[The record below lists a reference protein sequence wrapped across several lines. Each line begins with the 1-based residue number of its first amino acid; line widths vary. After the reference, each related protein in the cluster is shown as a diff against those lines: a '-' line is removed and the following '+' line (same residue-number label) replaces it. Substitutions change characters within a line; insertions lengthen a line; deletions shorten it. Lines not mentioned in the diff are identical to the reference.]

1 MATHTNEAFMQSHS
15 TDPIPTPDLRVC
27 LRPPIPEIVIAAG
40 YLNHAVTAHLAGRFD
55 EAARFLEQANMPRIM
70 EWAYS
75 LAGKDS
81 EYNTP
86 RFRLGSHS
94 EIPAAQREKKRMP
107 SSEDKQKLHEI
118 YGYHCCFCGTPVI
131 RTQVRNRL
139 LSHYSNAIPWEGKK
153 EIVKHAAIYTMIA
166 QYDHAVPHSR
176 GGGNDLNNIVLTCL
190 PCNYG
195 RNGFTFGEMGLFDPR
210 TRKRVE
216 CIVPDWDG
224 LERLLQ

>member
-1 MATHTNEAFMQSHS
+1 MSHLQS
-15 TDPIPTPDLRVC
+15 DIIEPPATPDLRVC

-40 YLNHAVTAHLAGRFD
+40 LLNDAATAHVDGRFG
-55 EAARFLEQANMPRIM
+55 EAARFLEQANMPKIM

-75 LAGKDS
+75 LAGPNS
-81 EYNTP
+81 EFNTP
-86 RFRLGSHS
+86 RFRLSSHS
-94 EIPAAQREKKRMP
+94 KIPAAQRVKRRMP

-131 RTQVRNRL
+131 RTQVRDRL

-153 EIVKHAAIYTMIA
+153 ENAKHAAIYTMIA

-176 GGGNDLNNIVLTCL
+176 GGDNSLENILLTCL

-195 RNGFTFGEMGLFDPR
+195 RGGFTLEEMGLFDPR

-216 CIVPDWDG
+216 CIVSDWDG